1 MLDKQVYKRRT
12 VVEHCFDRLR
22 QWCVIAT
29 RYDKTAE
36 CYQAAITLVSLLM
49 WLWHSGDTP

>member
-1 MLDKQVYKRRT
+1 MLDKQVYKRHT